1 MTKLEKFRA
10 TLQQSEKR
18 LDKVCIQSQERI
30 RIETEEDKYAVA
42 LRNWCLHVRSQILV
56 PARET
61 QSEISRPQFGVSL
74 SPIMNEVIAKAQHL
88 GISNL
93 HDVKKMIDCFKSI
106 CWSLSAL
113 ATIRQKPYISQIQY
127 LVLEVSKF
135 KLPDEKAVRTMKFML
150 NRTCQWQSKI
160 RKSLAQKKG
169 ETKSIS
175 VSLLKE
181 LQCGIQ
187 ELPLIM
193 PEERALRIAIEDSGT
208 RHCTCGGPSDGN
220 FMLSCDGC
228 NKWFHGA
235 CMQVPNSVE
244 GEHEK
249 NWSCPACSGI
259 ETLNSQFGTN
269 VANSAV
275 DTKEALVGSSIV
287 QSKEVSPHAPDPL
300 QLWPPFGLLGSETA
314 SEALG
319 PAAIVPDEIANN
331 AIVHNNVTQSDTISS
346 SQLTV
351 SKALNVSLEVKEKE
365 APDAIVPD
373 EIANNAIVHNNVT
386 QSDTISSSQLTVSKA
401 LNVSLEVKEKE
412 APDVV
417 VTTCLSKP
425 TKEKVTKTPDF
436 ESLQMNSN
444 RDSQHHILNPGHDQ
458 NMNNH
463 VPEISNQV

>member
-1 MTKLEKFRA
+1 
-10 TLQQSEKR
+10 
-18 LDKVCIQSQERI
+18 
-30 RIETEEDKYAVA
+30 
-42 LRNWCLHVRSQILV
+42 
-56 PARET
+56 
-61 QSEISRPQFGVSL
+61 
-74 SPIMNEVIAKAQHL
+74 
-88 GISNL
+88 
-93 HDVKKMIDCFKSI
+93 
-106 CWSLSAL
+106 
-113 ATIRQKPYISQIQY
+113 
-127 LVLEVSKF
+127 
-135 KLPDEKAVRTMKFML
+135 
-150 NRTCQWQSKI
+150 
-160 RKSLAQKKG
+160 
-169 ETKSIS
+169 
-175 VSLLKE
+175 
-181 LQCGIQ
+181 
-187 ELPLIM
+187 
-193 PEERALRIAIEDSGT
+193 
-208 RHCTCGGPSDGN
+208 
-220 FMLSCDGC
+220 
-228 NKWFHGA
+228 
-235 CMQVPNSVE
+235 MQVPNSVE

-275 DTKEALVGSSIV
+275 VTKEALVGSSIV

-331 AIVHNNVTQSDTISS
+331 AIVHNNVTQSDTI
-346 SQLTV
+346 L
-351 SKALNVSLEVKEKE
+351 
-365 APDAIVPD
+365 
-373 EIANNAIVHNNVT
+373 
-386 QSDTISSSQLTVSKA
+386 SSQLTVSKA

-417 VTTCLSKP
+417 MTTCLSKP